1 MISLYT
7 AAAGMS
13 AQQFHIDTISH
24 NLANINTTG
33 FKRVRA
39 EFQDLIYLSIHRP
52 TAYDAVGLD
61 VGLGVCPAASYT
73 IFEQGDIQQTE
84 NSLDLSLSGPG
95 FFVVRGPGGEIYYT
109 RDGSFKLD
117 AAGNLITSDG
127 YRVEVEGGQ
136 QLPGA
141 DNITFSQDGRI
152 TYLDTEGNEVPV
164 GRLVI
169 AQFDNPAGLE
179 KVGHNLYRS
188 SPASGEARISN
199 AGVSVNQYSLE
210 GSNVKVVD
218 EMVRLITA
226 QRTYELNSKAVQA
239 SDEMLSIINNLRR

>member
-1 MISLYT
+1 MLSLYT

-24 NLANINTTG
+24 NLANINTTA

-39 EFQDLIYLSIHRP
+39 EFQDLIYLPIHRP

-61 VGLGVCPAASYT
+61 VGLGVCPSASYT
-73 IFEQGDIQQTE
+73 IFEQGSIQQTE
-84 NSLDLSLSGPG
+84 NPLDLSLSGPG
-95 FFVVRGPGGEIYYT
+95 FLVVIGPGGERFYT

-117 AAGNLITSDG
+117 AAGNLVTSDG
-127 YRVEVEGGQ
+127 YRVELEDGRQ
-136 QLPGA
+136 FPGTE
-141 DNITFSQDGRI
+141 NITVSQDGRI
-152 TYLDTEGNEVPV
+152 SYLDAEGNEVFL

-179 KVGHNLYRS
+179 KVGRNLYRS
-188 SPASGEARISN
+188 SAASGEARISN
-199 AGVSVNQYSLE
+199 AGVTVNQYSLE
-210 GSNVKVVD
+210 GSNVQVVE
-218 EMVRLITA
+218 EMIRLITA

>member
-1 MISLYT
+1 MIPYT

-95 FFVVRGPGGEIYYT
+95 FFVVRGQG
-109 RDGSFKLD
+109 R
-117 AAGNLITSDG
+117 
-127 YRVEVEGGQ
+127 
-136 QLPGA
+136 
-141 DNITFSQDGRI
+141 NI
-152 TYLDTEGNEVPV
+152 
-164 GRLVI
+164 
-169 AQFDNPAGLE
+169 
-179 KVGHNLYRS
+179 LY
-188 SPASGEARISN
+188 P
-199 AGVSVNQYSLE
+199 
-210 GSNVKVVD
+210 
-218 EMVRLITA
+218 
-226 QRTYELNSKAVQA
+226 
-239 SDEMLSIINNLRR
+239 